1 MKTQAALQT
10 IQTRAP
16 LARPRVAIILGS
28 GWGELTHHV
37 QEAVCIPYSALQGF
51 PEPSVAG
58 HAGELWLGR
67 IGTQQVAV
75 MSGRCHSYENGN
87 VGGMNVP
94 LRVLRALG
102 CDILI
107 QTNAAG
113 SLHADMPP
121 HSLMVLSDHI
131 NFAQRSPLV
140 GEVGTARFVNMANA
154 YDADLRTQA
163 RHLAAQQAL
172 PLHEGVYVWAFGPQ
186 FETPAEIRMFAL
198 LGGDA
203 VGMSCVPETIFAR
216 YLGMRVLALSLIT
229 NLAAGLSTEV
239 LSHAH
244 TLAQAQASAKL
255 TSRFLADLISR
266 QNGPD

>member
-1 MKTQAALQT
+1 MNAKAALQT
-10 IQTRAP
+10 IQARAP
-16 LARPRVAIILGS
+16 LARPRVALILGS
-28 GWGELTHHV
+28 GWGEVTRHV
-37 QEAVCIPYSALQGF
+37 QEAVRIAYSALTGF

-75 MSGRCHSYENGN
+75 MSGRCHSYETGN
-87 VGGMNVP
+87 VMGMNLP

-102 CDILI
+102 CEVLI

-113 SLHADMPP
+113 SLRLDMPP
-121 HSLMVLSDHI
+121 HSLMLLSDHI

-140 GEVGTARFVNMANA
+140 GEDGTSRFVNMANA
-154 YDADLRTQA
+154 YDADLRAQA
-163 RHLAAQQAL
+163 RQLAAQQAL

-186 FETPAEIRMFAL
+186 FETPAEIRMFTL

-229 NLAAGLSTEV
+229 NLAAGLSAEV

-244 TLAQAQASAKL
+244 TLVQAQARAAI
-255 TSRFLADLISR
+255 TSQFLANLITHLSWH
-266 QNGPD
+266 D